1 MLLLGCFGYLAGS
14 GPPPA
19 HLAHVV
25 NHAVAPPTMK
35 WDVDIAPWELEYGLQ
50 KAPVFLPD
58 QRKV

>member
-1 MLLLGCFGYLAGS
+1 MLWLPRREWASARALI
-14 GPPPA
+14 
-19 HLAHVV
+19 AHVV